1 MKNKA
6 EIQRQN
12 NSSLNN
18 VFNNILK
25 NILKNVFNNISMTLD
40 NLTIVGTFF
49 SLVCGYYSS
58 THSTY
63 ANYNKYMDCPCAH
76 ERRRI

>member
-1 MKNKA
+1 MKNRA

-49 SLVCGYYSS
+49 SSVCGELYS
-58 THSTY
+58 TLY
-63 ANYNKYMDCPCAH
+63 PYVEY
-76 ERRRI
+76 

>member
-1 MKNKA
+1 MKNRA

-25 NILKNVFNNISMTLD
+25 NILKNVFSNVSKILDTL
-40 NLTIVGTFF
+40 TSVGTFF
-49 SLVCGYYSS
+49 SLVCGELYS
-58 THSTY
+58 TLYPY
-63 ANYNKYMDCPCAH
+63 ANYIKYMDCPYTH
-76 ERRRI
+76 ERR

>member
-40 NLTIVGTFF
+40 TLTSVGTFF
-49 SLVCGYYSS
+49 SLACGYYVSML
-58 THSTY
+58 Y
-63 ANYNKYMDCPCAH
+63 PYVEY
-76 ERRRI
+76 

>member
-1 MKNKA
+1 MKNRA

-18 VFNNILK
+18 ILNNILNK
-25 NILKNVFNNISMTLD
+25 VFYNISMTLD
-40 NLTIVGTFF
+40 NLAIVGTFF
-49 SLVCGYYSS
+49 SSVYGYYSS
-58 THSTY
+58 THSTHV
-63 ANYNKYMDCPCAH
+63 NYNKYINCPCAH

>member
-12 NSSLNN
+12 NSSLN
-18 VFNNILK
+18 
-25 NILKNVFNNISMTLD
+25 NVFNNISMTLD

-63 ANYNKYMDCPCAH
+63 ATYNKYMDCPCAH

>member
-1 MKNKA
+1 MKNRA

-25 NILKNVFNNISMTLD
+25 NILNNIKMTLD

-49 SLVCGYYSS
+49 SSVYGELYSTYS
-58 THSTY
+58 PY
-63 ANYNKYMDCPCAH
+63 ANYHKYMDCPCAH
-76 ERRRI
+76 ERR

>member
-49 SLVCGYYSS
+49 SSVCGYYSS

-63 ANYNKYMDCPCAH
+63 ANYNKYKFRAYT
-76 ERRRI
+76 RGGKK